1 MNKGELV
8 EALAEAWELPKAQ
21 AGRNVEAL
29 LDLIVATL
37 NKGDKVAITGFG
49 TFSVSKRAARKARNP
64 RTGETIKVAAT
75 KVPKFSAGAT
85 LKESVQ
91 KAKIK

>member
-8 EALAEAWELPKAQ
+8 EALADAWELPKAQ
-21 AGRNVEAL
+21 TARNVEAL

-37 NKGDKVAITGFG
+37 NKGDTVAITGFG
-49 TFSVSKRAARKARNP
+49 TFSVAKRGARVARNP
-64 RTGETIKVAAT
+64 RTGEAVKVAAT

-85 LKESVQ
+85 LKEAVK